1 MAQAIREVAWNAA
14 NDPQKCPVKTG
25 VSRAEIVAPA
35 FECSVDLRDGC
46 EVIQGPPLQT
56 PRVGTDAF
64 TRHLACHEAEPLS
77 GPARND
83 LHPIQKTCA
92 AGPRPAASPAKGRG
106 LGRCYPPPSAGFGVY

>member
-1 MAQAIREVAWNAA
+1 MECCKR
-14 NDPQKCPVKTG
+14 PQKMPSKTG
-25 VSRAEIVAPA
+25 VPRAEIAAPA
-35 FECSVDLRDGC
+35 FECSVDSRDGC